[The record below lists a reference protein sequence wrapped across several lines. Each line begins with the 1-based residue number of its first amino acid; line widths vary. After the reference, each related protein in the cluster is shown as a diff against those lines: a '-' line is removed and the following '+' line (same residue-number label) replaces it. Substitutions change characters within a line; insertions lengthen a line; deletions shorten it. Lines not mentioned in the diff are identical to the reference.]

1 MSSPLNL
8 RTAALLSLPPLL
20 WAANAVVGRLV
31 STLAPPAT
39 LNFMRWLLAL
49 ALLALL
55 VPSVRQLWRP
65 GHALWAHWQR
75 YAWLGLLGVGCYN
88 TLQYLALHTSTP
100 LNVTLVAS
108 STPIWM
114 LGIGVLFFGQRLQK
128 RQIAGAVLSI
138 AGVLLVLSRGSW
150 QVLSGIAL
158 TQGDLYI
165 LLATVAWAFYSW
177 LLSTTREPTEV
188 RTDWAL
194 FLMAQMMFGLCWSA
208 LFTGMEWSTS
218 APSVNWGW
226 PLVAALAFVAV
237 GPSLLAYRA
246 WGHGVSQV
254 GPNIAGFFVN
264 LTPLFAAVLS
274 AVFLGEWPQ
283 AYHGLA
289 FLLIVGGIVVS
300 SASKPAAKAALTHTI

>member
-1 MSSPLNL
+1 MSSALNL
-8 RTAALLSLPPLL
+8 RTAALLSFPPLL

-31 STLAPPAT
+31 SDLAPPAT
-39 LNFMRWLLAL
+39 LNLLRWLLAL
-49 ALLALL
+49 ALLAVW
-55 VPSVRQLWRP
+55 VPAVRQLWRP
-65 GHALWAHWQR
+65 GHPLWAHWQR

-114 LGIGVLFFGQRLQK
+114 LGIGVLFFGQRLER

-150 QVLSGIAL
+150 QVLSSIAL
-158 TQGDLYI
+158 TPGDLYI
-165 LLATVAWAFYSW
+165 LLATMAWGFYSW
-177 LLSTTREPTEV
+177 LLSTTREPAEV
-188 RTDWAL
+188 RTNWAV
-194 FLMAQMMFGLCWSA
+194 FLMAQMIFGLCWSA
-208 LFTGMEWSTS
+208 LFTGFEWGTS
-218 APSVNWGW
+218 SPSITWGW
-226 PLVAALAFVAV
+226 PLLAALAFVAV

-246 WGHGVSQV
+246 WGQGVSQV
-254 GPNIAGFFVN
+254 GPNVAGFFVN

-274 AVFLGEWPQ
+274 AAFLGEWPKP
-283 AYHGLA
+283 YHGLA

-300 SASKPAAKAALTHTI
+300 SGSKTGPKAGVEQT

>member
-1 MSSPLNL
+1 MSSSLNL
-8 RTAALLSLPPLL
+8 RTAALLSLPPFL
-20 WAANAVVGRLV
+20 WAANAVVGRMV
-31 STLAPPAT
+31 SALAPPAT
-39 LNFMRWLLAL
+39 LNLMRWLLAL

-55 VPSVRQLWRP
+55 VPLVRQLASP
-65 GHALWAHWQR
+65 THPLWAHWRR

-114 LGIGVLFFGQRLQK
+114 LGIGVLFFGQRLQR

-138 AGVLLVLSRGSW
+138 VGVLVVLSRGSW
-150 QVLSGIAL
+150 QVLAGIAL
-158 TQGDLYI
+158 TPGDLYI
-165 LLATVAWAFYSW
+165 LLATMAWGFYSW
-177 LLSTTREPTEV
+177 MLSTTREPASV

-194 FLMAQMMFGLCWSA
+194 FLAAQMVFGLCWSA
-208 LFTGMEWSTS
+208 AFTGLEWSLGEVAIT
-218 APSVNWGW
+218 WGW
-226 PLVAALAFVAV
+226 PLLAALVFVAV

-246 WGHGVSQV
+246 WGYGVSQV
-254 GPNIAGFFVN
+254 GPNVAGFFIN

-274 AVFLGEWPQ
+274 AAFLGEWPR

-289 FLLIVGGIVVS
+289 FLLIVGGIVV
-300 SASKPAAKAALTHTI
+300 ASGSTKPQTKATHEP